1 MASLL
6 FEAIGIIISASGA
19 AVSFISAFLLI
30 LDKLYILAVCASI
43 LGALLTY
50 CYVKLSEEHDV

>member
-1 MASLL
+1 M
-6 FEAIGIIISASGA
+6 
-19 AVSFISAFLLI
+19 SFIAAFLLI
-30 LDKLYILAVCASI
+30 LDKLYILAGCASI